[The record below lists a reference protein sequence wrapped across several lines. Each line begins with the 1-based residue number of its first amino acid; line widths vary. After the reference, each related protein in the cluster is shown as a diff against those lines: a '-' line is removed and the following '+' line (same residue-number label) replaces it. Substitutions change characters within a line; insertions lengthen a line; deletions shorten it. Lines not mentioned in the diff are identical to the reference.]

1 MIEHLVLV
9 NFKPEVTD
17 AQKADIRTQLLTLKD
32 EIPGILDINTGAN
45 FSDRS
50 QGYDTALRVRFESKA
65 ALEAYGPHPKHQ
77 EIVQTM
83 ISAGVESMVIA
94 DFEI

>member
-1 MIEHLVLV
+1 MIEHIVLV
-9 NFKPEVTD
+9 HFKPEVTD
-17 AQKADIRTQLLTLKD
+17 EQKADIRQKLLALKD
-32 EIPGILDINTGAN
+32 AIPGILDINTGAN

-50 QGYDTALRVRFESKA
+50 LGYDTALRVRFESKA

-77 EIVQTM
+77 EVVQQM
-83 ISAGVESMVIA
+83 QQAGVESIVIA